1 MKHILSTQT
10 WWISH
15 DNGDNIAH
23 GSGGNNGEVWT
34 ARTNW
39 ETFDNDTEWKAR
51 LLELGVD
58 IDALEVED
66 EIN

>member
-1 MKHILSTQT
+1 MKHVLTTLT

-23 GSGGNNGEVWT
+23 GSGGDNGEVWT

-39 ETFDNDTEWKAR
+39 ETFDNEAEWKAR

-66 EIN
+66 DN